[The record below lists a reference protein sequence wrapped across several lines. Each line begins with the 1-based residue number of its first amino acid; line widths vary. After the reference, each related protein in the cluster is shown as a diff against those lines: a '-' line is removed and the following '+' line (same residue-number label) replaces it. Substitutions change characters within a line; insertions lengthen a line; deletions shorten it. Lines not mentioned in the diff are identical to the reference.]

1 VHLPTGI
8 RLDGS
13 VGIAGH
19 YRVFTANRRYGTAA
33 WDWPSTAELLPDG
46 SVQTTWP
53 EASDRPFEMTAHY
66 RWAAP
71 QVLDVVTTVAARENL
86 SGFESFFASY
96 LNEAFPTPYAWAR
109 SEEPRTQSH
118 FLRGD
123 KNYGDWLMFI
133 SPGDPR
139 ADVIQD
145 GRWLLDPH
153 PVKWTVL
160 PRLDAPLCLSRNENP
175 KLAVLVMAPRED
187 CFTVAMPH
195 EGESHYS
202 LYLSLFGRNVKA
214 GETATARARLIV
226 AGDVSDE
233 QALELYDRYLKSLGE
248 RRTRGDGRSGLASR
262 SQPGVQVGRDEFV
275 VGQMRIAADDLVDP
289 LDLARAEPLGTVQD
303 PDVTQQTL
311 TFQDVGDA
319 GDTAHEGVGGVEDR
333 LVCEG
338 HLSGQ
343 GQQVRGTGPPVRRI
357 SLTTAKCS
365 TARLV
370 QQAHWPSNPPTMR
383 SETSPRGAWKTNGVS
398 RSIRMLSSLPV

>member
-1 VHLPTGI
+1 MNARRALIWLSITASIASLPPSAGGAEPDNPLAFKPADGGGYAFDTGVLRGMLRQDGKSRALSNVVHLPTGI

-96 LNEAFPTPYAWAR
+96 MNEAFPTPYAWAR

-160 PRLDAPLCLSRNENP
+160 PRLDAPLCLRRNENP

-248 RRTRGDGRSGLASR
+248 RRT
-262 SQPGVQVGRDEFV
+262 
-275 VGQMRIAADDLVDP
+275 
-289 LDLARAEPLGTVQD
+289 
-303 PDVTQQTL
+303 
-311 TFQDVGDA
+311 
-319 GDTAHEGVGGVEDR
+319 
-333 LVCEG
+333 
-338 HLSGQ
+338 
-343 GQQVRGTGPPVRRI
+343 
-357 SLTTAKCS
+357 
-365 TARLV
+365 
-370 QQAHWPSNPPTMR
+370 
-383 SETSPRGAWKTNGVS
+383 
-398 RSIRMLSSLPV
+398 